1 MAKLDRAVAWMRKEF
16 ENNPAS
22 YTMSSGRNRYNRLD
36 LAQAAIETIGIED
49 PRDQEAVISMADGII
64 SDRIRADAAA
74 ITAATRK
81 SSMTISNYAQNPDK
95 ITNPR
100 AVVNSW
106 STGRWRNHL
115 HQRVLDAMVTMNRG
129 GGVDPDAYTAVMLKH
144 RGDFDRIEANFPME
158 MARYHTMGDFEN
170 NVIERYVRELS
181 AKMLAELQAHAQTG
195 QGAGTNGAL
204 SKISPNWM

>member
-1 MAKLDRAVAWMRKEF
+1 MAKLDRALAWMRKEF
-16 ENNPAS
+16 DNDPQA
-22 YTMSSGRNRYNRLD
+22 YLRRGRFDPYE
-36 LAQAAIETIGIED
+36 LAQAAIETIDVED
-49 PRDQEAVISMADGII
+49 NGDQEELVSWAENIIADKVRNDAVQL
-64 SDRIRADAAA
+64 
-74 ITAATRK
+74 TAATQK
-81 SSMTISNYAQNPDK
+81 SSMTISNYSQNPDK
-95 ITNPR
+95 ITSPR

-115 HQRVLDAMVTMNRG
+115 HQRVLDAMITMNRG